1 MEPLV
6 AEIIALIEAGADDP
20 RLQWSPDRTIVRVV
34 HAELDLDSAPRQG
47 GLGRRIRF
55 GDAWRAAM
63 AERGWVP
70 IGPPGVFA
78 RPASSAAEGQ
88 EDAGPDPQDGGC

>member
-6 AEIIALIEAGADDP
+6 AEILGLIDAGADDP
-20 RLQWSPDRTIVRVV
+20 RLRWSSDRMMVRVV
-34 HAELDLDSAPRQG
+34 LTELELDGAPTQA

-70 IGPPGVFA
+70 AGPPGVFA
-78 RPASSAAEGQ
+78 RPATATAEGQ
-88 EDAGPDPQDGGC
+88 HTGPDPRDGG

>member
-6 AEIIALIEAGADDP
+6 AEVIALIEVGADDP
-20 RLQWSPDRTIVRVV
+20 RLRWSSDRTMVRVV
-34 HAELDLDSAPRQG
+34 HAELDLDSAPTQA

-55 GDAWRAAM
+55 GEAWREAM

-70 IGPPGVFA
+70 AGPPGVFA
-78 RPASSAAEGQ
+78 RPASSAAEG
-88 EDAGPDPQDGGC
+88 

>member
-6 AEIIALIEAGADDP
+6 AEIMGLIETGADDP
-20 RLQWSPDRTIVRVV
+20 RLRWSPERTTVRVV
-34 HAELDLDSAPRQG
+34 FTELDLDSAPTRA

-70 IGPPGVFA
+70 TGAPGVFA
-78 RPASSAAEGQ
+78 RAAGSAADGQ
-88 EDAGPDPQDGGC
+88 DDDVPGPQMGG